1 MRISDWSSDVCSSD
15 LATSRER
22 KAFIFLSA
30 PSGRKPS
37 RCPPPKSIRIGGA
50 AAPQM
55 LREDRKVRKTPDGGA
70 RARGR
75 SHAERRDPTPRE
87 ALEEALGRSPP
98 ARSRSRPERP
108 PS

>member
-1 MRISDWSSDVCSSD
+1 MIEP
-15 LATSRER
+15 ATARER
-22 KAFIFLSA
+22 TAFIFLSA

-98 ARSRSRPERP
+98 ARSRSRAERP
-108 PS
+108 QS

>member
-1 MRISDWSSDVCSSD
+1 MMKP
-15 LATSRER
+15 ATSRER
-22 KAFIFLSA
+22 TAFIFLSA

-70 RARGR
+70 RSRGR

-87 ALEEALGRSPP
+87 ALEEGTDERRVGKGVCSTGRT
-98 ARSRSRPERP
+98 RWRPQP
-108 PS
+108 

>member
-1 MRISDWSSDVCSSD
+1 MMKP
-15 LATSRER
+15 ATSRER
-22 KAFIFLSA
+22 TAFIFLSA

-75 SHAERRDPTPRE
+75 RPADRREPTPRE
-87 ALEEALGRSPP
+87 ALEAALGRSPP
-98 ARSRSRPERP
+98 ARSRSRAERP
-108 PS
+108 QY